1 MNSDIKNIIVVVAII
16 AGVLILSEYSIS
28 KKENDDVYK
37 VVYHNRQEQIRIC
50 GEKFTVSDYIA
61 DDEILLDMLL
71 SDIEDTCITYKK

>member
-1 MNSDIKNIIVVVAII
+1 MNNNIKNIIVVIAII
-16 AGVLILSEYSIS
+16 ACVLLLSEYSIS

-37 VVYHNRQEQIRIC
+37 VVYHNEQEKIRIC

-71 SDIEDTCITYKK
+71 SNIEETCITYRK